1 MVKDRRCR
9 TIIII
14 HPDSHFQSLD
24 DQIKTVKLNTDTD
37 KIHRSVSL
45 IKQQQQRRTGRNVAE
60 SKSGGDLLLKLVIKN
75 KRKYF
80 TV

>member
-1 MVKDRRCR
+1 MVKDRRSR
-9 TIIII
+9 TIRI

-24 DQIKTVKLNTDTD
+24 DQIKTVKLNTD

-60 SKSGGDLLLKLVIKN
+60 SKSGGDLLLVLVIKN